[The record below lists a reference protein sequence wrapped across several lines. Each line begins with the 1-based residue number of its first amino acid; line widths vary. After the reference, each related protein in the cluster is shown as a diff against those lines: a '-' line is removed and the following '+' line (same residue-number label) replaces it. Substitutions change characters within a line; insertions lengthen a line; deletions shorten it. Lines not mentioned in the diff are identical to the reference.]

1 MLFVVTSQSLVASN
15 GNLLPVAIIESD
27 PTGTWFY
34 NGSEVVFTNN
44 SQDYDG
50 QITYTKWYINGVY
63 QSGGGNRLSMPIC
76 FVLYDT
82 PEPGNCYQMGQGQ
95 STVSIKLQTRDNAGE
110 WSSTTKT
117 YTVKVH
123 KGRRYFVKDHLGS
136 VRATVDRDGVVIG
149 HDDYYP
155 FGLVMPGR
163 SSNSANPNDNY
174 KFTGHE
180 RDDEAG
186 LTLDYM
192 MGRNY
197 DPIIGRFLQIDPMY
211 NQRYGL
217 SPYNYAQNNPLVRID
232 PNGMLDILIQGAN
245 GSSVNIET
253 DLVDV
258 SVDASSLGVDFGGNH
273 SIGGD
278 AVVEA
283 ALDLGGI
290 VDPTGVIDAAAT
302 AYYGGKGDLLGAAIS
317 AVSILPGGDLAKIG
331 KIGKHVDT
339 INNAIKQIGP
349 AGDAGGNV
357 VKQIP
362 GNWITKP
369 AKGGNGGTRY
379 LDPVNPSANNVRA
392 MRGNPNSRHA
402 SQQRDYVRHTKN
414 GKVVDKNGKEVSRRS
429 ADAHIKN
436 EDFKLNKND

>member
-1 MLFVVTSQSLVASN
+1 MLFVITSQSLVASN
-15 GNLLPVAIIESD
+15 GNLPPVAIIESD

-50 QITYTKWYINGVY
+50 YISYTKWYINGVY
-63 QSGGGNRLSMPIC
+63 QSGGSYWRHMNTC

-82 PEPGNCYQMGQGQ
+82 PDPGNCYQMGQGQ

-155 FGLVMPGR
+155 FGLTMPGR

-192 MGRNY
+192 MARNY

-211 NQRYGL
+211 NLRYGL
-217 SPYNYAQNNPLVRID
+217 SPYNYVQNNPLTRID
-232 PNGMLDILIQGAN
+232 PTGMIDILTARKDGTIEVQKTDDSFDVFMVENKDGSTSEVARLEKYKSSDGEADLVTFPESGYGFTRMGEADKGGDRSLQPKAAAALFGSINEITQADPSITVRLGDMSSTSGSAPSGTKRSGLSHKNGRNVDVGLIRVDRKNSGTTVTSSQFDATANQAAVNSFTKFGFGTILSAPTSN
-245 GSSVNIET
+245 GSMLNNTVN
-253 DLVDV
+253 
-258 SVDASSLGVDFGGNH
+258 
-273 SIGGD
+273 
-278 AVVEA
+278 
-283 ALDLGGI
+283 
-290 VDPTGVIDAAAT
+290 
-302 AYYGGKGDLLGAAIS
+302 
-317 AVSILPGGDLAKIG
+317 
-331 KIGKHVDT
+331 
-339 INNAIKQIGP
+339 
-349 AGDAGGNV
+349 
-357 VKQIP
+357 
-362 GNWITKP
+362 
-369 AKGGNGGTRY
+369 KGGHSDHLHLQGF
-379 LDPVNPSANNVRA
+379 NPKV
-392 MRGNPNSRHA
+392 
-402 SQQRDYVRHTKN
+402 KN
-414 GKVVDKNGKEVSRRS
+414 
-429 ADAHIKN
+429 
-436 EDFKLNKND
+436 